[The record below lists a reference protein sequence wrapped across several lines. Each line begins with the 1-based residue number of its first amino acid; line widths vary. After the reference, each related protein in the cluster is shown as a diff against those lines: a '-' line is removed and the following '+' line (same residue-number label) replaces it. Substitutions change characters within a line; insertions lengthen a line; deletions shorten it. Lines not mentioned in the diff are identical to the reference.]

1 MREASLGQDRT
12 AARHIV
18 NGLSVDVEEYFQ
30 VGAFE
35 NTIAKGDWDS
45 IASRVEHNTG
55 AVLDLFARCG
65 VKATFF
71 TLGWVAQRHPA
82 LIRRIIAEGHEIASH
97 GWDHTRVFT
106 MTPEQFGED
115 IDRARQA
122 LEDAGGL
129 AIKGYR
135 APSFSIDQ
143 RTPWA
148 HPMLAERGYAYS
160 SSVAPIAHDHYGWRA
175 APRFAFHPVEGSN
188 LIELPVTTVE
198 LGERRFGAGG
208 GGFFR
213 ILPYVVSRWAL
224 RRVNQTDGQPAIFY
238 FHPWEVDPDQPRVA
252 GAPLKSRVRHYTQLG
267 AMAGKLTQLTRDF
280 SWCRI
285 DEIAL
290 PLAAGRL

>member
-1 MREASLGQDRT
+1 VREASLGPDRT
-12 AARHIV
+12 NARAIV

-35 NTIAKGDWDS
+35 NTIAKGDWDT
-45 IASRVEHNTG
+45 IASRVEYNTG

-71 TLGWVAQRHPA
+71 TLGWVAQRYPA
-82 LIRRIIAEGHEIASH
+82 LVRRIVAEGHEIASH

-106 MTPEQFGED
+106 MTPDAFRAD
-115 IDRARQA
+115 IDRARKA
-122 LEDAGGL
+122 LEDAGGV
-129 AIKGYR
+129 AIRGYR

-148 HPMLAERGYAYS
+148 HPILAEQGYAYS
-160 SSVAPIAHDHYGWRA
+160 SSVAPIAHDHYGWRE
-175 APRFAFHPVEGSN
+175 APRFAFHPVEGSA
-188 LIELPVTTVE
+188 LIELPVTTVQM
-198 LGERRFGAGG
+198 GERRFGAGG

-213 ILPYVVSRWAL
+213 ILPYALSRWAL
-224 RRVNQTDGQPAIFY
+224 CRVNGTDGQPAIFY

-252 GAPLKSRVRHYTQLG
+252 NAPAKSRLRHYTQLG
-267 AMAGKLTQLTRDF
+267 AMAGKLEQLTRDF

>member
-1 MREASLGQDRT
+1 MREASLGQDGI
-12 AARHIV
+12 AARRIV

-35 NTIAKGDWDS
+35 NTIAKADWDS
-45 IASRVEHNTG
+45 TASRVEFNTG
-55 AVLDLFARCG
+55 LVLDLFARCG

-71 TLGWVAQRHPA
+71 TLGCVAHRHPG

-97 GWDHTRVFT
+97 GWDHARVFT
-106 MTPEQFGED
+106 MTPEQFGDD
-115 IDRARQA
+115 IDRARKA
-122 LEDAGGL
+122 LEDAGGV
-129 AIKGYR
+129 AIQGYR

-148 HPMLAERGYAYS
+148 HPILAERGYAYS
-160 SSVAPIAHDHYGWRA
+160 SSVAPIAHDHYGWRE
-175 APRFAFHPVEGSN
+175 APRFAFHPVAGSS
-188 LIELPVTTVE
+188 LIELPVTTVQ
-198 LGERRFGAGG
+198 LGSRRFGAGG

-213 ILPYVVSRWAL
+213 ILPYALSRWAL
-224 RRVNQTDGQPAIFY
+224 RRVNRTDGQPAIFY
-238 FHPWEVDPDQPRVA
+238 FHPWEVDPGQPRVA
-252 GAPLKSRVRHYTQLG
+252 GAPLRSRVRHYTQLD
-267 AMAGKLTQLTRDF
+267 AMAGKLEQLTRDF